1 MFALVV
7 HDQARPPWRKA
18 FAHPEINIGAD
29 RENHLVLPDTRRVS
43 GRHARLVVKD
53 GKYILVDLK
62 SATGTFVNGRKMTAP
77 LVVKE
82 TDKITIGV
90 MRIEIVTLGYEEVA
104 GAQYQPRD
112 GKEAELLAA
121 IASGDEDGRLVYA
134 DWLEGNGDHAHA
146 ELLRIQHEL
155 PDEYDEAIIDMR
167 IARMR
172 QLSAGIDIA
181 WRARLTKAPVENCP
195 KLAFQCPKQ
204 WSQLAPTSEDGVRHC
219 GACNKQV
226 YYCGTIDEARAR
238 AGNGEC
244 VALDLGSPRW
254 TGDLDPP
261 FKARMCGRCDID
273 VGEAMRYCPRCGARV
288 EIETMLLG
296 ELA

>member
-7 HDQARPPWRKA
+7 HDQARPPWRTA
-18 FAHPEINIGAD
+18 FAFREVSIGAD

-43 GRHARLVVKD
+43 GRHARLVLKD

-82 TDKITIGV
+82 TDTIVIGV
-90 MRIEIVTLGYEEVA
+90 MRIEIVTLGYNSVGDA
-104 GAQYQPRD
+104 YIARD
-112 GKEAELLAA
+112 AKESELLAA
-121 IASGDEDGRLVYA
+121 IGSG
-134 DWLEGNGDHAHA
+134 
-146 ELLRIQHEL
+146 
-155 PDEYDEAIIDMR
+155 DEAIIDMR

-172 QLSAGIDIA
+172 QLASQIPIP
-181 WRARLTKAPVENCP
+181 WRARVAKTQIEGCP
-195 KLAFQCPKQ
+195 AFAFQCPKQ
-204 WSQLAPTSEDGVRHC
+204 WSQLAPTDHDGVRFC
-219 GACNKQV
+219 GGCKKHV

-244 VALDLGSPRW
+244 VALDIGSPRW
-254 TGDLDPP
+254 SGDLEPP
-261 FKARMCGRCDID
+261 FKEHMCRRCDLD
-273 VGEAMRYCPRCGARV
+273 VGAHLRHCPRCGER
-288 EIETMLLG
+288 IEAEMMVVG